1 MVYPYPYSFNRLQY
15 NQSPFN
21 DYFCVYFHLFRSPMS
36 YFDTTPLGRILNRFS
51 KDIDIVDVT
60 IPMNLRMLLTQSFNV
75 LGTLFVICFA
85 NPLFLTVIV
94 PIVLMYY
101 FLQKF
106 YVATARQVKR
116 MEAISRFVCYTYK
129 QFTVINLYL
138 YICYIKNSYIAIS
151 KYK

>member
-1 MVYPYPYSFNRLQY
+1 
-15 NQSPFN
+15 
-21 DYFCVYFHLFRSPMS
+21 MS

-94 PIVLMYY
+94 PIVLLYY

-116 MEAISRFVCYTYK
+116 MESITR
-129 QFTVINLYL
+129 
-138 YICYIKNSYIAIS
+138 
-151 KYK
+151 